1 MTLCPL
7 SQYKDI
13 FGKPGTGPH
22 RFRFMGVALVDFAAT
37 ILFAMFITWAFK
49 VPLDLSIIFMLV
61 ISLVIHLV
69 FGVET
74 GALKYMG
81 LTCS

>member
-1 MTLCPL
+1 MKLCPL
-7 SQYKDI
+7 SQYRDI
-13 FGKPGTGPH
+13 FGAPGTGPH
-22 RFRFMGVALVDFAAT
+22 RFRFMGVALVDFAMTMA
-37 ILFAMFITWAFK
+37 LAVFVTWAFK
-49 VPLDLSIIFMLV
+49 VPFDLSIIFMLV

-74 GALKYMG
+74 GALKYLG

>member
-1 MTLCPL
+1 MKLCPL

-13 FGKPGTGPH
+13 FGAPGTGPH
-22 RFRFMGVALVDFAAT
+22 RFRFMGVALVDFAMTMA
-37 ILFAMFITWAFK
+37 LAVFVTWAFK
-49 VPLDLSIIFMLV
+49 VPFDLSIIFMLV

-74 GALKYMG
+74 GALKYLG
-81 LTCS
+81 LTC

>member
-13 FGKPGTGPH
+13 FGKPGTGAH
-22 RFRFMGVALVDFAAT
+22 RFRFMGVALVDFSLT
-37 ILFAMFITWAFK
+37 ILLAMIVTWAFK
-49 VPLDLSIIFMLV
+49 VPFDLSIIFMLV

-74 GALKYMG
+74 RTLKYLG

>member
-1 MTLCPL
+1 MKLCPL

-13 FGKPGTGPH
+13 FGAPGTGPH
-22 RFRFMGVALVDFAAT
+22 RFRFMGVALVDFAMTMA
-37 ILFAMFITWAFK
+37 LAVFVTWAFK
-49 VPLDLSIIFMLV
+49 VPFDLSIIFMLV

-74 GALKYMG
+74 GALKYLG
-81 LTCS
+81 FTC

>member
-1 MTLCPL
+1 MKLCPL

-13 FGKPGTGPH
+13 FGAPGTGPH
-22 RFRFMGVALVDFAAT
+22 RFRFMGVALVDFAMTMA
-37 ILFAMFITWAFK
+37 LAVFVTWAFK
-49 VPLDLSIIFMLV
+49 VPFDLSIIFMLV

-74 GALKYMG
+74 GALKYLG